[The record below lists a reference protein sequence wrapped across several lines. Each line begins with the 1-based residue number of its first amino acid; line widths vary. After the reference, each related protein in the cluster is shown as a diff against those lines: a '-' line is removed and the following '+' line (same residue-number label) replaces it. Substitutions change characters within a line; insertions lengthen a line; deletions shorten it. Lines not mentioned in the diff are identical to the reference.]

1 MAYGLLDD
9 PDDVDGTNARAL
21 GILGYLPDDN
31 APLFLQAGMAP
42 TPPSSF
48 PLMLPAPPVPYP
60 NSGDTWGAGN
70 PWGANNWGGANPS
83 AANNWG
89 AAPNAAAGPWPAQYL
104 APVPAAPDWGQV
116 PTAPTANQAAIFAT
130 PQPLSWN
137 DAAQNSPGDYWH
149 EFSSNPLFQRS
160 AVFPT
165 PPTGRTGPDLNT
177 MTTAE
182 IYTYRMQQGV
192 RPTFGRG
199 VSPPAPAAWP
209 SPGQADGLLPPPVL
223 PSQIPL
229 PSLSSVSSVLR
240 ALAPNAMS
248 LFAGEALPQRSLP
261 DTPGK
266 VAPPDYDPRQFGM
279 LTDAINFALGFSPV
293 RPVEPVK
300 PHAAGYADPA
310 AYRKFQEQVARQP
323 LQATAPDLADYLL
336 GDTRPAQQVP
346 DEPGKIPSDSRPG
359 ALGAIVDAA
368 GIAANFIPGGGAV
381 TATATPLKAIMGGIG
396 AANFPRKQFQ
406 KALNMEKAGH
416 SAEDIWR
423 ATRFERGTTGR
434 WLFEMLDKDYRLQ
447 PVGAFDGQGYRVAP
461 LYDHHAHPAVQEAY
475 PQFSDM
481 TSRLKIDPKAKKA
494 EGSFDPATRTVTVV
508 ARDLEEARKV
518 GIHELMHVIQNEERL
533 PVGASVDWLKKN
545 FKNMSQGRAEWIY
558 WRLVGEAQSRAMEN
572 RLLLNEA
579 ERLAMPPSLS
589 ERPPRNIQ
597 VPEP

>member
-1 MAYGLLDD
+1 MARGLLEN
-9 PDDVDGTNARAL
+9 PDDEEGSYGTNAAYARDVPL

-48 PLMLPAPPVPYP
+48 PLMLPAAPVPYP
-60 NSGDTWGAGN
+60 NSGD
-70 PWGANNWGGANPS
+70 
-83 AANNWG
+83 NWG
-89 AAPNAAAGPWPAQYL
+89 ADNWGAPPNAAAGPWPGLYL

-116 PTAPTANQAAIFAT
+116 PTTPTANQAAMFAA

-137 DAAQNSPGDYWH
+137 DAAQNSSGDYWGAPWGTS
-149 EFSSNPLFQRS
+149 EFAPSWPNEAAAAAEAQRV
-160 AVFPT
+160 AAMRN
-165 PPTGRTGPDLNT
+165 GQWHR
-177 MTTAE
+177 
-182 IYTYRMQQGV
+182 
-192 RPTFGRG
+192 RG
-199 VSPPAPAAWP
+199 TQVYVPPPAPAAWP

-223 PSQIPL
+223 PSRIPL

-240 ALAPNAMS
+240 AIAPNAMS

-266 VAPPDYDPRQFGM
+266 VAPTDYDPRQFGM

-293 RPVEPVK
+293 RPVEPLK

-323 LQATAPDLADYLL
+323 LQATAPNLADYLL
-336 GDTRPAQQVP
+336 GDTRPAQKVP
-346 DEPGKIPSDSRPG
+346 DEPGKIPSDSPPG
-359 ALGAIVDAA
+359 LVGAIADAA

-381 TATATPLKAIMGGIG
+381 TATATPFKAIMGGIG
-396 AANFPRKQFQ
+396 AANLPRKQFQ

-423 ATRFERGTTGR
+423 ATRFERGTTGH

-447 PVGAFDGQGYRVAP
+447 PVGALDGQGYRVAP

-481 TSRLKIDPKAKKA
+481 TSKLKIDPKAA
-494 EGSFDPATRTVTVV
+494 EAKGSFDPATRTVTVV

-518 GIHELMHVIQNEERL
+518 GIHELMHVIQKEERL
-533 PVGASVDWLKKN
+533 PIGASVDWLKKN
-545 FKNMSQGRAEWIY
+545 FNMSEGRANWIY
-558 WRLVGEAQSRAMEN
+558 WRLVGEAQSRAMEE
-572 RLLLNEA
+572 RLLMNEA
-579 ERLAMPPSLS
+579 QRLAKPPSLS